1 MTAMFFGTMQEVR
14 QAREREESMAA
25 EKEMLEEM
33 NRLKNQFYTDVS
45 HEMKTPLT
53 VISVNAQFAAQNIR
67 AGMVDEETV
76 MDLTAISA
84 EARRLAGMVTSC
96 GAWAD
101 TGSGGRQRG
110 SGSGFPCAGDC
121 PDLPVYV

>member
-1 MTAMFFGTMQEVR
+1 
-14 QAREREESMAA
+14 MAA

-84 EARRLAGMVTSC
+84 EARRLAGMVTSLVGLGLWIPLC
-96 GAWAD
+96 W
-101 TGSGGRQRG
+101 RL
-110 SGSGFPCAGDC
+110 SGFTSLC
-121 PDLPVYV
+121 LSRKKIY

>member
-1 MTAMFFGTMQEVR
+1 MAMAVFVLFAMTAMFFGTMQEVR

-53 VISVNAQFAAQNIR
+53 VISVNAQFAAQNISR
-67 AGMVDEETV
+67 Y
-76 MDLTAISA
+76 
-84 EARRLAGMVTSC
+84 
-96 GAWAD
+96 
-101 TGSGGRQRG
+101 GG
-110 SGSGFPCAGDC
+110 
-121 PDLPVYV
+121 